1 MPRYDPYLFSMR
13 PEERKQLDEL
23 AARRGVSR
31 AAVLRAGLALV
42 AGERPAPKADRPADP
57 ATAVAATNAT
67 TVTGLPGK
75 S

>member
-1 MPRYDPYLFSMR
+1 MPRYEPYLWSLR

-42 AGERPAPKADRPADP
+42 AGERPPPKADRPTDP
-57 ATAVAATNAT
+57 PAVVAST
-67 TVTGLPGK
+67 
-75 S
+75 